1 MPNKSGEKSPASPP
15 NSSARRDRL
24 IPGRGRGPAK
34 GAPNAGRPPS
44 AVRMALREAFA
55 ARVGLAEALAD
66 NPRLTATERLK
77 ALDLMARYGLGT
89 TRDVSVEDIRDR
101 LTATLAA
108 IRKLVPCPEAERLVA
123 ELRGIWT

>member
-1 MPNKSGEKSPASPP
+1 
-15 NSSARRDRL
+15 
-24 IPGRGRGPAK
+24 
-34 GAPNAGRPPS
+34 
-44 AVRMALREAFA
+44 MALREAFA
-55 ARVGLAEALAD
+55 ARVALAEALAD

-89 TRDVSVEDIRDR
+89 TRDVSVEDVRDR

-108 IRKLVPCPEAERLVA
+108 IRRHLPIPEAERLVA